1 MALRNL
7 MIVQKNKMFETLTEK
22 LDVALKKLR
31 GQHRISEEN
40 TAEALSEVRRV
51 LLDADVNF
59 NVVKSFIDKVQKKA
73 VGQEVVSNVAPG
85 QLIIKIIYDELV
97 ELMGSAKAEINL
109 STEIPSVI
117 MVAGLQGSGKTTFS
131 GKLALYLKSK
141 GKLPLLVA
149 ADTYRPAAID

>member
-1 MALRNL
+1 
-7 MIVQKNKMFETLTEK
+7 MFENLTEK
-22 LDVALKKLR
+22 LDSALKKLR

-59 NVVKSFIDKVQKKA
+59 NVVKSFIDNVQKKA
-73 VGQEVVSNVAPG
+73 VGQNVISNVAPG

-109 STEIPSVI
+109 SSEIPSVI
-117 MVAGLQGSGKTTFS
+117 MVAGLQG
-131 GKLALYLKSK
+131 
-141 GKLPLLVA
+141 
-149 ADTYRPAAID
+149 